1 VSPRL
6 PPAGGIATLT
16 EILVKRGLPGDFRID
31 VVNTAARHRQMHSNA
46 SLFTLSEI
54 RRNVSILANLAKA
67 LVWFRPDIVHV
78 NCSLARTGIFRDLL
92 CACAARLT
100 GTRVFTHY
108 HGSITRWVENAGL
121 PVAALHGLIALS
133 GANVASNAP
142 DLAYID
148 RSGRAKGGTYCLP
161 NYVDEDWLSDPAQ
174 RAQRDAGAPLRGIYV
189 GALTESK
196 GALDVVEVARRRPG
210 ISFTLVSASI
220 VDSFRAVM
228 DALPPNVTIETDLT
242 DEALKQA
249 LAESTFFIFLSH
261 HEGFPLAVT
270 EAMCSGLPV
279 VATTVGSVPE
289 MIDEGQGGFLC
300 SPSDVSG
307 ALVALDKLVAS
318 ARLAQM
324 GDYNRR
330 KARAEYTFDVVGPKL
345 VAIYSSL
352 VP

>member
-1 VSPRL
+1 
-6 PPAGGIATLT
+6 
-16 EILVKRGLPGDFRID
+16 
-31 VVNTAARHRQMHSNA
+31 MHSNA
-46 SLFTLSEI
+46 SLFTFGEI
-54 RRNVSILANLAKA
+54 RRNVSILASLAKA
-67 LVWFRPDIVHV
+67 LLLFRPDIVHV

-92 CACAARLT
+92 CACAARLA
-100 GTRVFTHY
+100 GASVLTHY
-108 HGSITRWVENAGL
+108 HGSVTRWVEKPGL

-133 GANVASNAP
+133 RANIASNAP

-161 NYVDEDWLSDPAQ
+161 NYVDEDWLSRTGRGAY
-174 RAQRDAGAPLRGIYV
+174 RDAGAPLRGIYV
-189 GALTESK
+189 GALTQSK

-210 ISFTLVSASI
+210 IKFTLVSASI

-228 DALPPNVTIETDLT
+228 DSLPPNVTIETDLT
-242 DEALKQA
+242 DEELKQA
-249 LAESTFFIFLSH
+249 LVESTFFIFLSH

-279 VATTVGSVPE
+279 VATKVGSVPE

-300 SPSDVSG
+300 SPSDVGG

-330 KARAEYTFDVVGPKL
+330 KARAEYTFDVVRPRL
-345 VAIYSSL
+345 VAIYRTL